1 MESKPHASDIDLYVI
16 EQVKKKRQELKIS
29 QLALSQALSAADS
42 FVSNVE
48 SSKYR
53 TKYNVRH
60 LNEIARILKCSP
72 KDFWPDDPL

>member
-1 MESKPHASDIDLYVI
+1 MGSKPHATDIDLYVI
-16 EQVKKKRQELKIS
+16 EQVKKKRLELRIS

-48 SSKYR
+48 SNKYR

-60 LNEIARILKCSP
+60 LNEVAKIFKCSP
-72 KDFWPDDPL
+72 KDFWPDAPL

>member
-1 MESKPHASDIDLYVI
+1 MSKPHATEIDLYVI
-16 EQVKKKRQELKIS
+16 GKVKERRKELNIS
-29 QLALSQALSAADS
+29 QLALSQQLGAADS

-60 LNEIARILKCSP
+60 LNELAKIFKCSP
-72 KDFWPDDPL
+72 KDFWPEKPL

>member
-1 MESKPHASDIDLYVI
+1 MGSKPHASDIDLYII
-16 EQVKKKRQELKIS
+16 EQVKKKRLEQKMS

-60 LNEIARILKCSP
+60 LNEIAQILNCSP
-72 KDFWPDDPL
+72 KDFWPDKPF